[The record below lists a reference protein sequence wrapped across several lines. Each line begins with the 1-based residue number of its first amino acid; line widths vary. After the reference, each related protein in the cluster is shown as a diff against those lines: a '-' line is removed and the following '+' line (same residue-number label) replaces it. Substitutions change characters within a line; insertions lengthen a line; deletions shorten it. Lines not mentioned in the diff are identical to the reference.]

1 MKNSFGMVEVAG
13 LALAVTVADVMA
25 KSANIEILGLERTNG
40 SGWILIKISGDVG
53 SVTAAVESGAALAQQ
68 QQGLV
73 SHKVIARPADGLS
86 SLWNPLKVY
95 EALTAPESTKKPNRS
110 TAKPKTSAAQNST
123 SAKPQASKPTAT
135 TKSRPKRATS
145 SSSASVAAVED
156 KEGSKA

>member
-53 SVTAAVESGAALAQQ
+53 SVTAAVESGAALAQR

-86 SLWNPLKVY
+86 SLWNPLKVC
-95 EALTAPESTKKPNRS
+95 EAVAAPESTKKPTSS
-110 TAKPKTSAAQNST
+110 TARPKASAAQNST
-123 SAKPQASKPTAT
+123 SAKAQTSKPRAT
-135 TKSRPKRATS
+135 TKSRPKKNTS
-145 SSSASVAAVED
+145 SSLPSVATVEEQ
-156 KEGSKA
+156 EGSKA

>member
-73 SHKVIARPADGLS
+73 SHKVIARPADGLG

-95 EALTAPESTKKPNRS
+95 EAPAANTKKPTR
-110 TAKPKTSAAQNST
+110 TTTKPKTSAAQSGTST
-123 SAKPQASKPTAT
+123 KAQAAKPTTTA
-135 TKSRPKRATS
+135 KSRPKKTTS
-145 SSSASVAAVED
+145 SSSESVAEIED